1 MADIAARMYTVSVR
15 FRPSVSSGL
24 RNWQLATGVAI
35 VGGLTLVALVGSL
48 AVGESGLRLGTAGFV
63 MPPSLARPLGTDG
76 SGRDI
81 GVFLL
86 HAVLPTMKIGLIA
99 GGIGTAVGVVFGL
112 LTGFMRGPIDSIVR
126 TAADV
131 ALAIPALAVLVV
143 ISAYVHVQSVEL
155 MAIVV
160 ALFAWPF
167 PTRSIRAQTLALR
180 DQGFVEMSRLSG
192 NGELRIAFTEIL
204 PNLLPYIIAGF
215 VASVFGGILAS
226 VGLQL
231 LGLGPR
237 LVPTLG
243 LMLEEAFQAGAIVRN
258 LWWWWGAP
266 TATLIVL
273 FIGLFLISLGL
284 DSVANPRLRRGGR

>member
-1 MADIAARMYTVSVR
+1 MAQIAAQLQTFSIR

-24 RNWQLATGVAI
+24 RNWQLATGLVF
-35 VGGLTLVALVGSL
+35 VLGLTLVALLGSF
-48 AVGESGLRLGTAGFV
+48 AVGESGLKLGTAGFV
-63 MPPSLARPLGTDG
+63 SPPTLARPLGTDG

-86 HAVLPTMKIGLIA
+86 HAILPTMKIGLIA

-112 LTGFMRGPIDSIVR
+112 LTGFMRGPIDSVVR

-180 DQGFVEMSRLSG
+180 EQGFVEIAQRSG
-192 NGELRIAFTEIL
+192 
-204 PNLLPYIIAGF
+204 
-215 VASVFGGILAS
+215 
-226 VGLQL
+226 
-231 LGLGPR
+231 
-237 LVPTLG
+237 
-243 LMLEEAFQAGAIVRN
+243 
-258 LWWWWGAP
+258 
-266 TATLIVL
+266 
-273 FIGLFLISLGL
+273 
-284 DSVANPRLRRGGR
+284 